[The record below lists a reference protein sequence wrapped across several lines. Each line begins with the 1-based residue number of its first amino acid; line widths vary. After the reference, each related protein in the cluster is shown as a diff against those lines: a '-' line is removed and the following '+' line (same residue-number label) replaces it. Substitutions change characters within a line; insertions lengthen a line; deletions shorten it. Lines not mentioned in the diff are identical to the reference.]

1 MISSK
6 QVGFIDMIQ
15 KLCTE
20 SAAEV
25 EESYNAN
32 KERILANVAKQ
43 KADLEAEEK
52 AAEEKR
58 LRKE

>member
-1 MISSK
+1 M
-6 QVGFIDMIQ
+6 VQ

-25 EESYNAN
+25 EESYNTQ

-43 KADLEAEEK
+43 KEDMEAEEK